1 MSIYDLF
8 HLMGGLALFLY
19 GMHIMGDSLEKRAG
33 KKLRPILEQLTR
45 SPIKGVMLGAGVTA
59 VIQSS
64 SATTVMVVGFVNSG
78 IMHLRQAIPVI
89 MGANI
94 GTTVTPWILSLTG
107 IRSDSFIMMLLK
119 PATFSP
125 ILAFVGIVMLMASK
139 RKRDT
144 AGILLGFAVLMY
156 GMELMSASV
165 SGLAQVPAF
174 RQLMVTFSN
183 PLLGALVGAV
193 VTAIIQ
199 SSSASVGI
207 LQAIANTGTLGYAAA
222 LPIIMGQNIGTC
234 VTALLSSIGANRNA
248 KRVAMVHLYFNLI
261 GTVVFLSLFYL
272 LDGLIGFTFMDRQVS
287 AFGIAVTHT
296 TFNLFTTSM
305 LFPFISGLEWLA
317 RKTIRDD
324 KRGDKLEMLD
334 ERLLNTPTVAI
345 QQCSKLTKEMAQLAQ
360 RALVQADTLLDGYDA
375 KVAQE
380 VATMEDMVD
389 QYEDRLGGYLVQV
402 SSQSLSAEDS
412 REVSKLLHAIG
423 DFERI
428 SDHAVNLSE
437 VAEELYTKGIS
448 FSPEAIVE
456 TRQMRGAV
464 REVLNLA
471 VDAFVL
477 GDIRT
482 AAQVEPLE
490 EVIDMLRTDIKAN
503 HVERLR
509 TGVCTIELGFVL
521 GDLLHNLERVGDH
534 CSNIAASV
542 IEMESTGRVD
552 THQMIRELRSGAAG
566 EQFEQLYQQYVLK
579 YGIPRQ

>member
-1 MSIYDLF
+1 MSIYDFF

-33 KKLRPILEQLTR
+33 KRLRPILEQLTR

-64 SATTVMVVGFVNSG
+64 SATTVMIVGFVNSG

-94 GTTVTPWILSLTG
+94 GTTITAWILSLTG
-107 IRSDSFIMMLLK
+107 IRSDSFVMMLLK

-125 ILAFVGIVMLMASK
+125 LLAFAGIVMLMGCK

-165 SGLAQVPAF
+165 SGLAEMPAF
-174 RQLMVTFSN
+174 RQLMVAFSN
-183 PLLGALVGAV
+183 PLLGVLVGAV

-207 LQAIANTGTLGYAAA
+207 LQAIANTGTLGYSAA

-272 LDGLIGFTFMDRQVS
+272 LDAVIGFSFMDSQVS
-287 AFGIAVTHT
+287 AFGIALTHT
-296 TFNLFTTSM
+296 SFNLFTTALM
-305 LFPFISGLEWLA
+305 LPFISGLEWLA
-317 RKTIRDD
+317 HKTIRDD
-324 KRGDKLEMLD
+324 RRGDKLEMLD

-345 QQCSKLTKEMAQLAQ
+345 QQCSKLTTEMAQLA
-360 RALVQADTLLDGYDA
+360 RKALLQADALLDRFDA
-375 KVAQE
+375 KAAQE
-380 VATMEDMVD
+380 VAEIEEMVD

-402 SSQSLSAEDS
+402 SSRNLSAEDS
-412 REVSKLLHAIG
+412 RQVSKLLHAIG

-437 VAEELYTKGIS
+437 VAEELHTKGIG

-464 REVLNLA
+464 REIVSLA
-471 VDAFVL
+471 VDAFTL
-477 GDIRT
+477 NDIRT
-482 AAQVEPLE
+482 AEQVEPLE
-490 EVIDMLRTDIKAN
+490 EVIDKLRTDIKAN

-509 TGVCTIELGFVL
+509 SGVCTIELGFVL

-542 IEMESTGRVD
+542 IEMTKSGRVD
-552 THQMIRELRSGAAG
+552 THQLVRELRSGASG
-566 EQFEQLYQQYVLK
+566 SQFQELYQQYVLK
-579 YGIPRQ
+579 YSIPRQ

>member
-183 PLLGALVGAV
+183 PLLGVLVGAG

-222 LPIIMGQNIGTC
+222 LPVIMGQNIGTC

-272 LDGLIGFTFMDRQVS
+272 LDGLIGFPFMDRQVS

-360 RALVQADTLLDGYDA
+360 RALVQADTLLDGFDA

-380 VATMEDMVD
+380 VAAMEDMVD

>member
-94 GTTVTPWILSLTG
+94 GTTVTAWILSLTG

-183 PLLGALVGAV
+183 PLLGVLVGAG

-222 LPIIMGQNIGTC
+222 LPVIMGQNIGTC

-272 LDGLIGFTFMDRQVS
+272 LDGLIGFPFMDRQVS

-360 RALVQADTLLDGYDA
+360 RALVQADTLLDGFDA

-380 VATMEDMVD
+380 VAAMEDMVD

>member
-94 GTTVTPWILSLTG
+94 GTTVTAWILSLTG

-183 PLLGALVGAV
+183 PLLGVLVGAG

-272 LDGLIGFTFMDRQVS
+272 LDGLIGFPFMDRQVS

-360 RALVQADTLLDGYDA
+360 RALVQADTLLDGFDA

-380 VATMEDMVD
+380 VAAMEDMVD